1 MYFKLYLLGAPLLCT
16 GAFLFSNTNLEN
28 NDTLSCSYS
37 FGDSWLIGKTKEGKP
52 LPFKLEENSTLHQ
65 NNPVHSKEGALCE
78 FRREGCLIR
87 LGAKSIFEYSANNII
102 NLSKG
107 SMLVGVEVPEN
118 ITIQSEFSK
127 LQVQGRFTAIVDCT
141 SNGGF
146 KFIPLEGKGQI
157 IPEQGESKD
166 IFRGRLTMVMG
177 SPSKLG
183 NAYDIDLLLLLK
195 SSRLINSFPTALPS
209 MKRISLSIY
218 AQQLRLKGK
227 FNALIG
233 DAPTDDNLQMWA
245 FGEEETK

>member
-1 MYFKLYLLGAPLLCT
+1 MFLMGALLFSATKENDAEAIFCNFTLGKVELINKSFTGASAISKLDINANLPKDSLVCT
-16 GAFLFSNTNLEN
+16 GVKSLCELSVNNSILIRSGSESIIDSVDQNLLKVLSGSFLVCIEKETEFSIQSKKSVL
-28 NDTLSCSYS
+28 
-37 FGDSWLIGKTKEGKP
+37 KTKGK
-52 LPFKLEENSTLHQ
+52 
-65 NNPVHSKEGALCE
+65 
-78 FRREGCLIR
+78 
-87 LGAKSIFEYSANNII
+87 Y
-102 NLSKG
+102 
-107 SMLVGVEVPEN
+107 
-118 ITIQSEFSK
+118 
-127 LQVQGRFTAIVDCT
+127 TAIIECT

-146 KFIPLEGKGQI
+146 KFVPLEGKGEI
-157 IPEQGESKD
+157 IPEEGNSKE
-166 IFRGRLTMVMG
+166 IYRGRLIMIVD

-195 SSRLINSFPTALPS
+195 SSRLINSFPTPLPS

>member
-1 MYFKLYLLGAPLLCT
+1 LYLKLYLLSAPLLCT
-16 GAFLFSNTNLEN
+16 GAFLFSSSNLEN
-28 NDTLSCSYS
+28 NNTFLCSYS

-52 LPFKLEENSTLHQ
+52 SPSTLEENSTLHQ
-65 NNPVHSKEGALCE
+65 KTPVHSKEGALCE
-78 FRREGCLIR
+78 FIREECLIR
-87 LGAKSIFEYSANNII
+87 LGAKSIFEYSENNTIS
-102 NLSKG
+102 LSKG
-107 SMLVGVEVPEN
+107 SMLIGLKESEN
-118 ITIQSEFSK
+118 ITIQSEYSR
-127 LQVQGRFTAIVDCT
+127 LQIKGRFTAIVECT

-157 IPEQGESKD
+157 IPERGEPKD
-166 IFRGRLTMVMG
+166 IFRGRLTMVLG

-195 SSRLINSFPTALPS
+195 SSRLINSFPTPLPS

-245 FGEEETK
+245 FGEEDTK

>member
-1 MYFKLYLLGAPLLCT
+1 LYLKIYLLSAPLLCT
-16 GAFLFSNTNLEN
+16 GAFLFSSPDLEN
-28 NDTLSCSYS
+28 NKTLFCSYS
-37 FGDSWLIGKTKEGKP
+37 FGNSWLIGKTEEGKP
-52 LPFKLEENSTLHQ
+52 LPIQLEENSTLNQ
-65 NNPVHSKEGALCE
+65 DTPVHSKEGALCE
-78 FRREGCLIR
+78 FIREGHLIR
-87 LGAKSIFEYSANNII
+87 LGAKSIFEYSTNNVF

-107 SMLVGVEVPEN
+107 SMLIGVKETTN
-118 ITIQSEFSK
+118 ITIQSDFSNI
-127 LQVQGRFTAIVDCT
+127 LVNGRFTAIVDCT

-157 IPEQGESKD
+157 IPEQGEPKD
-166 IFRGRLTMVMG
+166 IFRGRLTMVLG
-177 SPSKLG
+177 SPSQLG

-195 SSRLINSFPTALPS
+195 SSRLINSFPTPLPS

-245 FGEEETK
+245 FGEDEKK

>member
-1 MYFKLYLLGAPLLCT
+1 MGAL
-16 GAFLFSNTNLEN
+16 LFSESNKDN
-28 NDTLSCSYS
+28 NSSLFCSYS
-37 FGDSWLIGKTKEGKP
+37 FGNSWIIEKTKEGKSVP
-52 LPFKLEENSTLHQ
+52 LQLEENSTL
-65 NNPVHSKEGALCE
+65 NPNTAIHSKEGALCQFE
-78 FRREGCLIR
+78 KTGQIIR
-87 LGAKSIFEYSANNII
+87 LGAKSIFEYNNTEKILT
-102 NLSKG
+102 LSRG
-107 SMLVGVEVPEN
+107 SMLIYQKEISD
-118 ITIQSEFSK
+118 ITIRSDFST
-127 LQVQGRFTAIVDCT
+127 LRIMGRFTAIVDCT

-157 IPEQGESKD
+157 IPERGDSKD
-166 IFRGRLTMVMG
+166 IYRGRLTMVLG

-195 SSRLINSFPTALPS
+195 SSRLINSFPTPLPS

-245 FGEEETK
+245 FGEEDTK

>member
-1 MYFKLYLLGAPLLCT
+1 LYLKLYLLSAPLLCT
-16 GAFLFSNTNLEN
+16 GAFLFSNPNLEN

-52 LPFKLEENSTLHQ
+52 LPFKLEENSTLCQ
-65 NNPVHSKEGALCE
+65 NTPIHCKDGALCE
-78 FRREGCLIR
+78 FRREGYLIR
-87 LGAKSIFEYSANNII
+87 LGAKSIFEYSTNDII
-102 NLSKG
+102 SLSKG
-107 SMLVGVEVPEN
+107 SMLIGVEETES

-127 LQVQGRFTAIVDCT
+127 LQVKGRFTAIVDCT

-157 IPEQGESKD
+157 IPEQGEPKD

-195 SSRLINSFPTALPS
+195 SSRLINSFPSALPS

>member
-1 MYFKLYLLGAPLLCT
+1 M
-16 GAFLFSNTNLEN
+16 
-28 NDTLSCSYS
+28 CSYS

-52 LPFKLEENSTLHQ
+52 LPFKLEENSTLGQ
-65 NNPVHSKEGALCE
+65 NTPLHCKDGALCE
-78 FRREGCLIR
+78 FRREGYLIR
-87 LGAKSIFEYSANNII
+87 LGAKSIFEYSTNNII
-102 NLSKG
+102 SLSKG
-107 SMLVGVEVPEN
+107 SMLIGLEQTEN

-127 LQVQGRFTAIVDCT
+127 LQVKGRFTAIVDCT

-146 KFIPLEGKGQI
+146 KFIPLEGTGQI
-157 IPEQGESKD
+157 IPEQGGPKD
-166 IFRGRLTMVMG
+166 TFRGRLTMVMG

-195 SSRLINSFPTALPS
+195 SSRLINSFPTPLPS

>member
-1 MYFKLYLLGAPLLCT
+1 M
-16 GAFLFSNTNLEN
+16 FSNPNLEN
-28 NDTLSCSYS
+28 NNTLLCSYS
-37 FGDSWLIGKTKEGKP
+37 FGDSWLIDKTKEGKP
-52 LPFKLEENSTLHQ
+52 SPLKLDENSTLGQ
-65 NNPVHSKEGALCE
+65 NTPIHCKDGALCE
-78 FRREGCLIR
+78 FIREGYLIR

-102 NLSKG
+102 SLSKG
-107 SMLVGVEVPEN
+107 SMLIGVEETKN
-118 ITIQSEFSK
+118 ITIQSAFSK
-127 LQVQGRFTAIVDCT
+127 LQVKGRFTAIVDCT

-146 KFIPLEGKGQI
+146 KFIPLEGKGQV
-157 IPEQGESKD
+157 IPEQGEPKD

-195 SSRLINSFPTALPS
+195 SSRLINSFPTPLPT

-245 FGEEETK
+245 FGEDESK

>member
-1 MYFKLYLLGAPLLCT
+1 M
-16 GAFLFSNTNLEN
+16 FSNPNLEN
-28 NDTLSCSYS
+28 NNTLLCSYS
-37 FGDSWLIGKTKEGKP
+37 FGDSWLIDKTKEGKP
-52 LPFKLEENSTLHQ
+52 SPLKLDENSTLGQ
-65 NNPVHSKEGALCE
+65 NTPIHCKDGALCE
-78 FRREGCLIR
+78 FIREGYLIR

-102 NLSKG
+102 SLSKG
-107 SMLVGVEVPEN
+107 SMLIGVEETKN
-118 ITIQSEFSK
+118 ITIQSAFSK
-127 LQVQGRFTAIVDCT
+127 LQVKGRFTAIVDCT

-157 IPEQGESKD
+157 IPEQGEQKN

-195 SSRLINSFPTALPS
+195 SSRLINSFPTPLPT

-245 FGEEETK
+245 FGEDESK

>member
-1 MYFKLYLLGAPLLCT
+1 
-16 GAFLFSNTNLEN
+16 LEN
-28 NDTLSCSYS
+28 NNTFLCSYS

-52 LPFKLEENSTLHQ
+52 SPSTLEENSTLHQ
-65 NNPVHSKEGALCE
+65 KTPVHSKEGALCE
-78 FRREGCLIR
+78 FIREECLIR
-87 LGAKSIFEYSANNII
+87 LGAKSIFEYSENNTIS
-102 NLSKG
+102 LSKG
-107 SMLVGVEVPEN
+107 SMLIGLKESEN
-118 ITIQSEFSK
+118 ITIQSEYSR
-127 LQVQGRFTAIVDCT
+127 LQIKGRFTAIVECT

-157 IPEQGESKD
+157 IPERGEPKD
-166 IFRGRLTMVMG
+166 IFRGRLTMVLG

-195 SSRLINSFPTALPS
+195 SSRLINSFPTPLPS

-233 DAPTDDNLQMWA
+233 DAPTDDNIQMWA
-245 FGEEETK
+245 FGEKEPNN

>member
-1 MYFKLYLLGAPLLCT
+1 
-16 GAFLFSNTNLEN
+16 LEN
-28 NDTLSCSYS
+28 NNTFSCSYS
-37 FGDSWLIGKTKEGKP
+37 LGDSWLIGKTKEGKP
-52 LPFKLEENSTLHQ
+52 SPTTLEENSTLHQ
-65 NNPVHSKEGALCE
+65 KTPVHSKEGALCE
-78 FRREGCLIR
+78 FIREGCLIR
-87 LGAKSIFEYSANNII
+87 LGAKSIFEYSESNTIS
-102 NLSKG
+102 LSKG
-107 SMLVGVEVPEN
+107 SMLIGLKESEN
-118 ITIQSEFSK
+118 ITIQSEYSR
-127 LQVQGRFTAIVDCT
+127 LQIKGRFTAIVECT

-157 IPEQGESKD
+157 IPERGEPKD
-166 IFRGRLTMVMG
+166 IFRGRLTMVLG

-195 SSRLINSFPTALPS
+195 SSRLINSFPTPLPS

-245 FGEEETK
+245 FGEEDTK